1 MDFGANKTPV
11 EVIKGGAFGGRY
23 FKDIYSRDTGK
34 WYRKSWKEFGFSG
47 ILDTGWVEA
56 LQMMRDKLIDEKKLL
71 VDLKGN

>member
-34 WYRKSWKEFGFSG
+34 CYKVMERIWFQWYFRYWLGRSSS
-47 ILDTGWVEA
+47 D
-56 LQMMRDKLIDEKKLL
+56 DERQI
-71 VDLKGN
+71 NR